1 MRQSLHSQPAFPPL
15 VVAAVNSWELWKS
28 LSGRDL
34 SDRCDWVELRVDGLP
49 AELSPDRV
57 MEYRPQMPL
66 LITVRS
72 HEEGG
77 LRQMTEGERFS
88 LMRAYL
94 PYAVAID
101 IEAAVIEQCPDLIAE
116 AKARGIVIIA
126 SSHDFQVPPQVEYLR
141 EQEKKARACGA
152 DIVKFAF
159 RLNEAADI
167 RTGVELLCPAAE
179 PLAVMGMGPLGP
191 VSRLLYS
198 QLGSRL
204 IYGYIGDEEA
214 APGQWHV
221 SLIKKT
227 LASLPQV
234 IG

>member
-1 MRQSLHSQPAFPPL
+1 MHRFLHSLQSYPPT
-15 VVAAVNSWELWKS
+15 VVAAVNSWDLWKS
-28 LSGRDL
+28 LNGRDL
-34 SDRCDWVELRVDGLP
+34 SNQCDWVELRVDGLP
-49 AELSPDRV
+49 AELSPTQV

-72 HEEGG
+72 QAEGG
-77 LRQMTEGERFS
+77 LRPMTDAERFS

-94 PYAVAID
+94 PYAKALD
-101 IEAAVIEQCPDLIAE
+101 IEAAVIDQCPDIIAE
-116 AKARGIVIIA
+116 AKAAGIIIIA
-126 SSHDFQVPPQVEYLR
+126 SSHDFQLTPGIEYLR
-141 EQEKKARACGA
+141 EQEKKARECGA

-167 RTGVELLCPAAE
+167 QTGVELFGKATE

-198 QLGSRL
+198 QLGSCL

-221 SLIKKT
+221 SLIKNT
-227 LASLPQV
+227 LFSLPPTV
-234 IG
+234 